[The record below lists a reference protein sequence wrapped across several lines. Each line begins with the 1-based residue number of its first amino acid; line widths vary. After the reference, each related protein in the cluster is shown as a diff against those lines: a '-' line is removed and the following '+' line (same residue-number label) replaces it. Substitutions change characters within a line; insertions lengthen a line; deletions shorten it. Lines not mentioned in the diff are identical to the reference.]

1 MEYML
6 NIRNIGIDPLKYYLL
21 NKAMLSIGLGEMVEL
36 YDFGWYWLTCN
47 EENNLLRK
55 FIQQISIIMIDFD

>member
-36 YDFGWYWLTCN
+36 YAFG
-47 EENNLLRK
+47 
-55 FIQQISIIMIDFD
+55 